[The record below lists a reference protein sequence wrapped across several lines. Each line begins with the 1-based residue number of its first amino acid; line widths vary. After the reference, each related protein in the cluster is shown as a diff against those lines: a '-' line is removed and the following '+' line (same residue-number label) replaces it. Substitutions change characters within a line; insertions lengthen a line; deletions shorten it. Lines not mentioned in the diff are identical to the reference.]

1 MTKKLLQNNI
11 LTNTAQIN
19 ITLMGGLCMKGSI
32 GFRQTGKG
40 GYYFVRW
47 PEGGKEYKIS
57 RYKGFLCRSHDM
69 AQALLSCMRS
79 DYENGV
85 FRLTKYTR
93 NETNVIPF
101 LLAWVESETHLSPA
115 TKKDYLNSI
124 HNHLKPYFQTKNI
137 MLHEIQY
144 DVLCNLLANIKR
156 DGKGKRNVMYCLH
169 AALISAL
176 KAGKIEAMPV
186 FPEKRKYGIQKKKRK
201 GLPTDRQVSII
212 QAIPEEHRPIFWW
225 LKYHYRR
232 PSEACALHTID
243 YDPKRDCF
251 TIRRTFSNKVL
262 VNYTKTHHEHE
273 IPCNPLFRPIMKTMP
288 KNFSKFFFLNP
299 SPWCKTKKHG
309 SHYTVTGLEHIW
321 NTACKKVGETISLYQ
336 GTKHSACWQYLNEQG
351 GTLDELQTITDH
363 KRRESVSVYGEMEL
377 ETKRKLMGKVMPIPE
392 HLRNMAK

>member
-144 DVLCNLLANIKR
+144 DVRL
-156 DGKGKRNVMYCLH
+156 
-169 AALISAL
+169 
-176 KAGKIEAMPV
+176 
-186 FPEKRKYGIQKKKRK
+186 
-201 GLPTDRQVSII
+201 
-212 QAIPEEHRPIFWW
+212 
-225 LKYHYRR
+225 
-232 PSEACALHTID
+232 
-243 YDPKRDCF
+243 
-251 TIRRTFSNKVL
+251 
-262 VNYTKTHHEHE
+262 
-273 IPCNPLFRPIMKTMP
+273 
-288 KNFSKFFFLNP
+288 
-299 SPWCKTKKHG
+299 
-309 SHYTVTGLEHIW
+309 
-321 NTACKKVGETISLYQ
+321 
-336 GTKHSACWQYLNEQG
+336 
-351 GTLDELQTITDH
+351 
-363 KRRESVSVYGEMEL
+363 
-377 ETKRKLMGKVMPIPE
+377 
-392 HLRNMAK
+392 